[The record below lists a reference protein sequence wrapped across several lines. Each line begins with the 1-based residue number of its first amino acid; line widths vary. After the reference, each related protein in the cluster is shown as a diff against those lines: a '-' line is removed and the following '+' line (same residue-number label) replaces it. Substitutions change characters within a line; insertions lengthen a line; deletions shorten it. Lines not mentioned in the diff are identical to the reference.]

1 MGDPRAGWRGVYQEV
16 GEETESGSFS
26 EERWS
31 AKEEEEEII
40 WEVSLCFPMF
50 SHDFT

>member
-1 MGDPRAGWRGVYQEV
+1 MIRGVYQEV

-31 AKEEEEEII
+31 AKGEEEEII
-40 WEVSLCFPMF
+40 WEVSLGVPSLD
-50 SHDFT
+50 SHEG

>member
-1 MGDPRAGWRGVYQEV
+1 MKRVEKRREVYKKI

-31 AKEEEEEII
+31 AKGEEEEII
-40 WEVSLCFPMF
+40 
-50 SHDFT
+50 